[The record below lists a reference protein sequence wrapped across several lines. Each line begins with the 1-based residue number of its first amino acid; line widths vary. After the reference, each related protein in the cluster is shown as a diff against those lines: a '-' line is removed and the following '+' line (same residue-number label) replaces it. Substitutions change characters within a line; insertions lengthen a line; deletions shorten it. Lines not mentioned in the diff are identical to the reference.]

1 MLAGVSLVAVSGST
15 SCPGC
20 GLRLAAGGVPWDRPR
35 NASPECWQLCGE
47 VQGFAL
53 HHLELARDFH
63 QLTVD
68 AYAAQ
73 HARRGVDADA
83 PPISVAYALVGLH
96 LALDRGLSGPEV
108 RAAHQRMAGPTRP
121 GRACPPLRAPGR

>member
-1 MLAGVSLVAVSGST
+1 M
-15 SCPGC
+15 
-20 GLRLAAGGVPWDRPR
+20 
-35 NASPECWQLCGE
+35 CGE

-53 HHLELARDFH
+53 HHLQLARDLH

-73 HARRGVDADA
+73 HAPREVGVEV

-96 LALDRGLSGPEV
+96 LALDRGLSGIEV
-108 RAAHQRMAGPTRP
+108 RAAHQRMGNPTRP